1 MVNEMLGVE
10 KKVKVYDFFSGCGG
24 TSCGLEQA
32 GFEISMALDI
42 DRKAL
47 DTFSLNFPD
56 AAIVHGDICSMSP
69 QDIALHIGARKDFLL
84 FSGCAPCQ
92 PFSKQNNQKSA
103 NDPRRSL
110 LTKFGEFVEYWL
122 PDFLLIE
129 NVPGLQ
135 KANTA
140 GPFGAFL
147 ELLKGNGY
155 CYDYKVVP
163 AAGYGV
169 PQKRERL
176 VLVASRLSEISVPPL
191 SHGPDLSLEY
201 TTVRDWISGLSPL
214 CAGGIDPEDPDHQ
227 AASLSEINLKRIR
240 STPEGGSR
248 ESWPEELW
256 LDCHKGHKGHTDV
269 YGRLSWDK
277 PASGLTTRCISLSNG
292 RFGHPAED
300 RALSVREAACLQT
313 FPRSFRF
320 TGTLGD
326 KAKQVGNAVP
336 PLMATKLAQSF
347 IDKLASY

>member
-1 MVNEMLGVE
+1 MALA

-42 DRKAL
+42 DTKAL
-47 DTFSLNFPD
+47 ETFSLNFPD
-56 AAIVHGDICSMSP
+56 AAVVSGDICSMSP
-69 QDIALHIGARKDFLL
+69 EDIASYIGTRDDLVL

-103 NDPRRSL
+103 DDPRRNL

-135 KANTA
+135 KANTS

-147 ELLKGNGY
+147 ELLTRSGY
-155 CYDYKVVP
+155 SYDYKVVP

-176 VLVASRLSEISVPPL
+176 VLVASLISEISVPPL
-191 SHGPDLSLEY
+191 THGPDLSVEY
-201 TTVRDWISGLSPL
+201 ATVREWMSDLSPL
-214 CAGGIDPEDPDHQ
+214 EAGEIDPEDPDHQ
-227 AASLSEINLKRIR
+227 AANLSELNLKRIQ

-248 ESWPEELW
+248 DSWPQELW
-256 LDCHKGHKGHTDV
+256 LDCHKSHKGHTDV
-269 YGRLSWDK
+269 YGRLAWDK

-292 RFGHPAED
+292 RFGHPEED

-313 FPRSFRF
+313 FPRDYKFS
-320 TGTLGD
+320 GSLGD

-336 PLMATKLAQSF
+336 PLMATKLAKSF
-347 IDKLASY
+347 VDIIHG